1 MSEFGNT
8 VICGSLFT
16 AKFQNKSTQPND
28 ATNKNLES
36 NRIFQKNTVFIDR
49 DQLYID
55 EERSALEI
63 TFFYRINK

>member
-1 MSEFGNT
+1 MVCINKYGIFQ
-8 VICGSLFT
+8 VIFEKLCVL
-16 AKFQNKSTQPND
+16 ALNH
-28 ATNKNLES
+28 ES